1 MSMSV
6 PYTPPDYVPPEVEQ
20 KTWSGPERR
29 SRDPINQLSR
39 SFNRLC
45 LEASDRFEI
54 IANLEALGFNSPT
67 ALHRLGVDDHF
78 ELGNALYAR
87 TPRTFERKRPAV
99 ARDRDWLSPIAMV
112 LALLVTFGL
121 GAYSSSIEL
130 APAIWVLVWSQVA
143 AALLSKARGEL
154 DEDAYGPVLSLLLQL
169 GLVGVLAT
177 WVGTRFDVA
186 GTTPAVLWFSVAG
199 LLWGRRYA
207 AAFGLPLVSATTI
220 ATGMWLDLPPEMAQF
235 VTIALALALV
245 IPPMSG
251 GSRSAWLWAA
261 RRMPSMTFAALYGLG
276 QGVLIVALL
285 RHTPAGADVV
295 PGAALLAAILL
306 SSRAML
312 LKLKEH
318 LSERLWRDTSG
329 RRFIGATRWSLLA
342 YTGVYLAPVAV
353 AGGFYW
359 FQGGWQPWFFHWL
372 AFALFGLCLALAV
385 VSWTLG
391 DAATP
396 GLAFV
401 IAGAVALSGSFLLVC
416 TLLAAT
422 QLVLLLV
429 RSSRFERYAV
439 FLV

>member
-1 MSMSV
+1 MSMPV
-6 PYTPPDYVPPEVEQ
+6 PYTPPDYVPPEVDQ

-67 ALHRLGVDDHF
+67 ALRRLGVDDHF

-87 TPRTFERKRPAV
+87 TPRTFERKRPAL

-112 LALLVTFGL
+112 LALLVTFAL
-121 GAYSSSIEL
+121 GAYSTSIEL

-143 AALLSKARGEL
+143 AALLSKAQGEL
-154 DEDAYGPVLSLLLQL
+154 DEDAHGPVLALLLQL

-177 WVGTRFDVA
+177 WIGTRFDVA
-186 GTTPAVLWFSVAG
+186 GTTPAVLWFGVAG

-207 AAFGLPLVSATTI
+207 AAVAIPLASATAI
-220 ATGMWLDLPPEMAQF
+220 ATGRLLDLPSEMAQF
-235 VTIALALALV
+235 ATIALGLALV
-245 IPPMSG
+245 IPPMSS
-251 GSRSAWLWAA
+251 GSRVAWVWAA
-261 RRMPSMTFAALYGLG
+261 RRTPSMVFPMLYGLG
-276 QGVLIVALL
+276 QGLLIVALL
-285 RHTPAGADVV
+285 RHTPPGADVV
-295 PGAALLAAILL
+295 PGAVLLAVILL
-306 SSRAML
+306 ASRSML
-312 LKLKEH
+312 LTLKQR

-329 RRFIGATRWSLLA
+329 RRFIAAARGSLLA
-342 YTGVYLAPVAV
+342 YAGVYLVPAAV
-353 AGGFYW
+353 AGGVYW
-359 FQGGWQPWFFHWL
+359 LQGGWQPWFFHWL

-391 DAATP
+391 DAVTP
-396 GLAFV
+396 GITFV
-401 IAGAVALSGSFLLVC
+401 IAGSVALSGSLLLVC
-416 TLLAAT
+416 ALLAAT
-422 QLVLLLV
+422 QLTLLLV
-429 RSSRFERYAV
+429 RSARFERYAV